1 MTAPYITRTTQLT
14 VLPQDQEVFS
24 ELATHIS
31 IDDESAGEFVRV
43 KQDGRTDN
51 SIAINPDEWPAVRE
65 AIDRMV
71 NECRN
76 EITP

>member
-1 MTAPYITRTTQLT
+1 MTAQYITRTTQLT
-14 VLPQDQEVFS
+14 VLPKDQEVFS

-51 SIAINPDEWPAVRE
+51 SIAINPDEWPTLRD
-65 AIDRMV
+65 AIDRMIQ
-71 NECRN
+71 ECRK
-76 EITP
+76 